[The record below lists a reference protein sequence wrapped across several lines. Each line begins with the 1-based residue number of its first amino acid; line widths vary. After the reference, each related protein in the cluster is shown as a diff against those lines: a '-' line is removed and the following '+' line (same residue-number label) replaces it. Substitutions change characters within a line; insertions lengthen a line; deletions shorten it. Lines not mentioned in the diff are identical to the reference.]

1 MLLRRAVGVAATTAV
16 VAGTAGAVQHH
27 QNQKYA
33 SQDAAAQAAAQPAP
47 VAAEPVAAAPAPAQS
62 ELSAQL
68 EELNNLKNQGI
79 LTQEEFDAKK
89 KQLLGI

>member
-1 MLLRRAVGVAATTAV
+1 MGLLRRAARVSATTAIV
-16 VAGTAGAVQHH
+16 TGTAGAVQNK
-27 QNQKYA
+27 QSQKFA
-33 SQDAAAQAAAQPAP
+33 SQQAAAQAAATP
-47 VAAEPVAAAPAPAQS
+47 PAPAQS
-62 ELSAQL
+62 QLAAQL

>member
-1 MLLRRAVGVAATTAV
+1 M
-16 VAGTAGAVQHH
+16 AGTAGAVHHH
-27 QNQKYA
+27 QEKKYA
-33 SQDAAAQAAAQPAP
+33 AQDQAAAQAAQAAAP
-47 VAAEPVAAAPAPAQS
+47 VATQS

>member
-1 MLLRRAVGVAATTAV
+1 MPGLLRRAARVTAGTAIM
-16 VAGTAGAVQHH
+16 AGTAGAVHHH
-27 QNQKYA
+27 QEKKYA
-33 SQDAAAQAAAQPAP
+33 AQDQAAAQAAQAAAP
-47 VAAEPVAAAPAPAQS
+47 VATQS